1 MGGMGENLF
10 SYLNFV
16 EFLILPSV
24 SDTQK
29 VLLALIKQ
37 VTPIQEFLKSL
48 ALSCGSSFMGLVFFW
63 RGLVGFFPKVISSYN

>member
-1 MGGMGENLF
+1 MGGMGGNLF

-16 EFLILPSV
+16 EFLILPGV

-48 ALSCGSSFMGLVFFW
+48 ALSCGSSFMGL
-63 RGLVGFFPKVISSYN
+63 GFFLEGVGGFFSKSDKQL